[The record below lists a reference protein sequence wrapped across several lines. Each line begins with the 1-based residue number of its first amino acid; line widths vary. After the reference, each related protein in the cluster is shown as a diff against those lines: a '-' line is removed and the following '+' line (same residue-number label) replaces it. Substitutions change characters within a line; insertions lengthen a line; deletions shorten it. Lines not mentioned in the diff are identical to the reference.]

1 MGMLKLVLSN
11 LTSKAATRRYPYTVR
26 KPFERTRGQIIFHE
40 ENCIYCSIC
49 ARKCPADA
57 IEVDRNTKTWKLNA
71 YRCIICG
78 ECVNSC
84 PKKTITMS
92 NERRK
97 PTKYKVVQAYTRDVP
112 PIPDVKKE
120 EVQVSNSKQANM

>member
-26 KPFERTRGQIIFHE
+26 APFDRTRGRIIFSD
-40 ENCIYCSIC
+40 ENCIYCGIC

-71 YRCIICG
+71 YRCIICS

-97 PTKYKVVQAYTRDVP
+97 PTQEKIYESYTKDASPVQDN
-112 PIPDVKKE
+112 KKE
-120 EVQVSNSKQANM
+120 QA